1 MHLKSFLAISA
12 YKVLTSLV
20 APFGAAFISHKK
32 RKDPHYGKRIFELL
46 GCYKEKTNN
55 CIWFHG
61 ASVGEVNALK
71 PLISA
76 FAKQH
81 PNETIVLST
90 MTTTGANA
98 ASSLKGVKVVF
109 SPLDSPICVFG
120 FFKSFN
126 PKALIIIDT
135 ELWPNM
141 LAKAK
146 AKNCPVIIV
155 NARMQE
161 KNCQSYLKHKV
172 LVKDL
177 IATKLSK
184 VLCVSHDDKVRFEK
198 IGVLPNNIL
207 VSGNIKYDLSPRD
220 SLFND
225 ARKIKKDLLG
235 NKVLG
240 AISIHDGEEKPV
252 LEAYLKAKEE
262 IPDLKL
268 VFVPRHQTTAKLAC
282 EYLNSQNE
290 AFSQKSLLDKLSD
303 FKGDILIG
311 DTLGEIELYFGLCD
325 LVFMG
330 GSFVDIGGHN
340 PLEPAYF
347 SLPIITGPDYHNF
360 KEQFDKLID
369 VGGSFLAEDEN
380 ELTKH
385 IIKLLC
391 NNDLL
396 FKTGVKAL
404 DVQQQGK
411 GALAKTIEQLDEL
424 LYKKKF

>member
-1 MHLKSFLAISA
+1 MHIKSIATITA
-12 YKVLTSLV
+12 YKILTTLV
-20 APFGAAFISHKK
+20 APLGAAFISHKK
-32 RKDPHYGKRIFELL
+32 RNDPPYGKRIFELL
-46 GCYKEKTNN
+46 GFYKEKTDN

-71 PLISA
+71 PLICE
-76 FAKQH
+76 FIKQH
-81 PNETIVLST
+81 PNETVVLST

-98 ASSLKGVKVVF
+98 AASLKGVKVVF
-109 SPLDSPICVFG
+109 SPLDSPIAVCG
-120 FFKSFN
+120 FFKSFK

-146 AKNCPVIIV
+146 ASKCPVIIV

-161 KNCQSYLKHKV
+161 KNCQSYLKHKT

-177 IATKLSK
+177 ISSKLSK
-184 VLCVSHDDKVRFEK
+184 VLCVSYADKTRFEK
-198 IGVLPNNIL
+198 IGVAPSNLM

-220 SLFND
+220 SLFNE
-225 ARKIKKDLLG
+225 ARKLKTKLFG
-235 NKVLG
+235 NMVFG
-240 AISIHDGEEKPV
+240 AISIHDGEEKQV
-252 LEAYLKAKEE
+252 IDAYLKAKEQMTN
-262 IPDLKL
+262 LKL
-268 VFVPRHQTTAKLAC
+268 VFVPRHQTTTKLAC
-282 EYLNSQNE
+282 DYLNSLKVT
-290 AFSQKSLLDKLSD
+290 FTQKSSLDSLSD

-360 KEQFDKLID
+360 KEQFDKLIE
-369 VGGSFLAEDEN
+369 VGGSFLAEDEGK
-380 ELTKH
+380 LTKY
-385 IIKLLC
+385 IIKLL
-391 NNDLL
+391 NNNSLL
-396 FKTGVKAL
+396 LQTGVKAL

-411 GALAKTIEQLDEL
+411 GALSRTLEQLDKL
-424 LYKKKF
+424 LYKK